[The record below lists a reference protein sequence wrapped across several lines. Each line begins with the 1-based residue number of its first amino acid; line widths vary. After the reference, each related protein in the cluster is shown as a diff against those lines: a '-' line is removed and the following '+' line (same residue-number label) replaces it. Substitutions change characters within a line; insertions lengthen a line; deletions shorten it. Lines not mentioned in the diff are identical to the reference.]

1 MLFKLPSFICK
12 CFYVRV
18 NVWLDDVIACVENVI
33 LLSSSEHINKWRL
46 SIRYFTWL
54 LERVWCVMSIRTSM
68 FMTNSFMQSSHL
80 DCWLYSHWWIYVNIC
95 FKSLITGFRL
105 SGSIRLMVMFSP
117 LSEVDLTQPTQQKFP
132 LSLTWG
138 IQASSSCH
146 HRRNQETWFC
156 PFLKQSSSDR
166 ILCPG
171 SSWCR
176 QFWKYRCQGH
186 S

>member
-1 MLFKLPSFICK
+1 MLFKPPSFICK
-12 CFYVRV
+12 RFYVGV
-18 NVWLDDVIACVENVI
+18 NVWLDNVIASVANVI
-33 LLSSSEHINKWRL
+33 LLSSSKHENKMRGQR
-46 SIRYFTWL
+46 IEYFTL
-54 LERVWCVMSIRTSM
+54 VWCVMSIRTSM

-146 HRRNQETWFC
+146 HRRNQESWFC